1 MAKIYLDKDADTSV
15 LNGKTISVI
24 GFGSQGKAQAE
35 CLRDSGFNVLVGA
48 REGGK
53 SWNAA
58 KAEGFNV
65 TSISD
70 AVKKGDVIL
79 FLIPDMEQPK
89 VYEEQVAP
97 NLSPGKAL
105 GFAHGFNIHFNVIKP
120 PNYVDVFMVAPKAPG
135 PKLRENFL
143 KGFGVPALLAI
154 HQDYTGNAKKIA
166 LAIAK
171 GIGSTRVGVIET
183 TFREETETD
192 LIGEQVVLV
201 GGLMELIKKGFEVL
215 VERGYQPEVAY
226 FEVCNEA
233 KLIMDLIYEGG
244 MEKMLKSVSDTAKY
258 GGLVYGPKALDD
270 KVKENMHRV
279 ADNVVSGS
287 FAKEWLEES
296 AKGAPRLKELMSKM
310 LDHPLEK
317 TGKTL
322 REMMGLK

>member
-154 HQDYTGNAKKIA
+154 HQDYT
-166 LAIAK
+166 
-171 GIGSTRVGVIET
+171 
-183 TFREETETD
+183 
-192 LIGEQVVLV
+192 
-201 GGLMELIKKGFEVL
+201 
-215 VERGYQPEVAY
+215 
-226 FEVCNEA
+226 
-233 KLIMDLIYEGG
+233 
-244 MEKMLKSVSDTAKY
+244 
-258 GGLVYGPKALDD
+258 
-270 KVKENMHRV
+270 
-279 ADNVVSGS
+279 
-287 FAKEWLEES
+287 
-296 AKGAPRLKELMSKM
+296 
-310 LDHPLEK
+310 
-317 TGKTL
+317 
-322 REMMGLK
+322 